1 MFSKKCRLY
10 LLLLR
15 AEGSVFLKYHVLHSW
30 SSLLGNKAFCL
41 RARTGMFTMVLEST
55 NRTVHCTASP
65 FLQDKSSLLI
75 GVCDSFAV
83 KLGRG
88 YAEEAEW

>member
-15 AEGSVFLKYHVLHSW
+15 AESSVFLKYHMSHSW

-41 RARTGMFTMVLEST
+41 RARTGMFILMT
-55 NRTVHCTASP
+55 
-65 FLQDKSSLLI
+65 
-75 GVCDSFAV
+75 
-83 KLGRG
+83 LG
-88 YAEEAEW
+88 